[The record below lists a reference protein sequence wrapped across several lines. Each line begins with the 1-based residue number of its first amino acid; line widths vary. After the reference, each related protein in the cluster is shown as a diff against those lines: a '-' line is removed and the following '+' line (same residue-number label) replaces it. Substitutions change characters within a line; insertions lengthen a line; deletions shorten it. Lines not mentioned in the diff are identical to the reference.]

1 LRGCVTGIVF
11 FANDSIVNSGEE
23 PADTIPTERLI
34 SPVGVTGPS
43 DDAEDVGDDESE
55 WNGEGGVLGGEGYR
69 GSNGAALTGFR
80 RGTCCSFWCSYGVF
94 GGGGGVEL
102 CVLPNMGIGLVLEF
116 GGTGACDGGNASAF
130 FDENMDMT

>member
-1 LRGCVTGIVF
+1 MTGIVF
-11 FANDSIVNSGEE
+11 LAKVSIVNSGED

-34 SPVGVTGPS
+34 SPLGVTGPS
-43 DDAEDVGDDESE
+43 DDVEDVGDGESD

-69 GSNGAALTGFR
+69 GAALTGFR

-102 CVLPNMGIGLVLEF
+102 WVLPNMGIGLVLEF
-116 GGTGACDGGNASAF
+116 GGCTGACDGANASDF
-130 FDENMDMT
+130 FDENIDMTYVG